1 MSLKKKKK
9 GFAPKAKI
17 LDHLQSNE
25 KYFLEFSIN
34 HKPKIIQER
43 RSQWRLF
50 PRTGRQ
56 VFQS

>member
-1 MSLKKKKK
+1 MK

-50 PRTGRQ
+50 LRKGRQ